1 MLSMKTIR
9 RRSLCPVSS
18 ALDLLGDRWTLLIV
32 RDLVLRG
39 PLTYGQFLE
48 SGERIATNILADRLA
63 TLTEVGIVEKREA
76 DVRSGYVYALTEKGL
91 DLMPVLFELVLW
103 GEKHFDISTVAPEL
117 GQRHRSDPDAF
128 QAEARSRHESP
139 QLQK

>member
-1 MLSMKTIR
+1 MLGMKTIR

-18 ALDLLGDRWTLLIV
+18 ALDVLGDRWTLLIV

-48 SGERIATNILADRLA
+48 SGERIATNILADRLV

-76 DVRSGYVYALTEKGL
+76 GVRSGYVYALTEKGL

-103 GEKHFDISTVAPEL
+103 GEKHFDITVVAREL
-117 GQRHRSDPDAF
+117 GQRHRSDADAF
-128 QAEARSRHESP
+128 RAEARSRHECPS
-139 QLQK
+139 